1 MNDPLIL
8 IPGLMCDARA
18 FLPQIMTL
26 SKGRTITIALP
37 TPGATVE
44 EISARILGCA
54 PQKFVLVGQGLGGD
68 VALDIVRRAADRESR
83 MVLLSTDPLAEA
95 PAIAAAREAR
105 IIAAG
110 AGRLAEAMADEVP
123 MSSLA
128 DSPHRHGVA
137 ATLKAMALDLGSE
150 VFVAQSRAL
159 QRRPDQQ
166 KTLRRAML
174 PALILAGAEDR
185 LVPLRRQELAAGL
198 MPFAKLVVIEGAGHM
213 APLEQPQAVTD
224 ALEAFLAGP
233 MLLR

>member
-44 EISARILGCA
+44 EISARILAGA

-68 VALDIVRRAADRESR
+68 VALDLVRRAADRVTR
-83 MVLLSTDPLAEA
+83 IVLLSTDPLAEA
-95 PAIAAAREAR
+95 PQIAAAREAR
-105 IIAAG
+105 MIAAG
-110 AGRLAEAMADEVP
+110 AGRLAAAMAEEVP
-123 MSSLA
+123 MASLA
-128 DSPHRHGVA
+128 NVPHRPEIV
-137 ATLKAMALDLGSE
+137 ATLKAMAVDLGPE
-150 VFVAQSRAL
+150 VFAAQSRAM

-166 KTLRRAML
+166 KTLRRALL
-174 PALILAGAEDR
+174 PALILAGTEDR
-185 LVPLRRQELAAGL
+185 MVPLRRQELTAGL

-213 APLEQPQAVTD
+213 APLEHPQAVTD

>member
-1 MNDPLIL
+1 MTDPLIL

-37 TPGATVE
+37 TPGTTVE
-44 EISARILGCA
+44 EIAARILASA
-54 PQKFVLVGQGLGGD
+54 PQKFVLMGQGLGGA
-68 VALDIVRRAADRESR
+68 VALDIVRRAADRVTR
-83 MVLLSTDPLAEA
+83 IVLLSTDPLAEA
-95 PAIAAAREAR
+95 PAVAAAREAR
-105 IIAAG
+105 MIAAR
-110 AGRLAEAMADEVP
+110 AGRLTEGMADEMPV
-123 MSSLA
+123 SSLV
-128 DSPHRHGVA
+128 DSPLRHEVA
-137 ATLKAMALDLGSE
+137 ATMNAMARDLGSG
-150 VFVAQSRAL
+150 VFIDQSRAL

-166 KTLRRAML
+166 KTLRRTMV

-198 MPFAKLVVIEGAGHM
+198 MPFAKLFVIQNAGHM
-213 APLEQPQAVTD
+213 APLENPHAVTD

>member
-44 EISARILGCA
+44 EISARILAGA

-68 VALDIVRRAADRESR
+68 VALDLVRRAADRVTR
-83 MVLLSTDPLAEA
+83 IVLLSTDPLAEA
-95 PAIAAAREAR
+95 PQIAAAREAR
-105 IIAAG
+105 MIAAG
-110 AGRLAEAMADEVP
+110 AGRLAAAMAEEVP
-123 MSSLA
+123 MASLA
-128 DSPHRHGVA
+128 NVPHRPEIV
-137 ATLKAMALDLGSE
+137 ATLKAMAVDLGPE
-150 VFVAQSRAL
+150 VFAAQSRAM

-166 KTLRRAML
+166 KTLRRALL
-174 PALILAGAEDR
+174 PALILAGTEDR
-185 LVPLRRQELAAGL
+185 MVPLRRQELTAGL

>member
-37 TPGATVE
+37 TPGTTVE
-44 EISARILGCA
+44 EISTRILASA

-68 VALDIVRRAADRESR
+68 VALDIVRRAADRVSR
-83 MVLLSTDPLAEA
+83 IVLLSTDPLAEA
-95 PAIAAAREAR
+95 PAIAAARESR
-105 IIAAG
+105 IIAAQ
-110 AGRLAEAMADEVP
+110 AGRLADAMGDEVP

-128 DSPHRHGVA
+128 DIPHRQEVA
-137 ATLKAMALDLGSE
+137 ATLKAMALDLGPE

-166 KTLRRAML
+166 KTLRRAMV

-198 MPFAKLVVIEGAGHM
+198 MPFAKLVIIPAAGHM
-213 APLEQPQAVTD
+213 ATLEQPQTVTA
-224 ALEAFLAGP
+224 ALETFLAGP

>member
-44 EISARILGCA
+44 EIASRILASA

-68 VALDIVRRAADRESR
+68 VALDIVRRAADRVSR
-83 MVLLSTDPLAEA
+83 LMLLSTDPLAEA

-105 IIAAG
+105 MIAVR
-110 AGRLAEAMADEVP
+110 AGRLIEAMAEEVLL
-123 MSSLA
+123 SSLA
-128 DSPHRHGVA
+128 NVPHRQDVI
-137 ATLKAMALDLGSE
+137 ATLKSMALDLGPE
-150 VFVAQSRAL
+150 VFIAQSRAL
-159 QRRPDQQ
+159 QRRPDKQ
-166 KTLRRAML
+166 KTLRRTLL
-174 PALILAGAEDR
+174 PTLILAGAQDCI
-185 LVPLRRQELAAGL
+185 VPLRRQELAAGL

-213 APLEQPQAVTD
+213 APLEQPRAVTD

-233 MLLR
+233 MLLC

>member
-18 FLPQIMTL
+18 FLPQIVTL

-44 EISARILGCA
+44 EISARILTCA
-54 PQKFVLVGQGLGGD
+54 PPKFVLVGQGLGGD
-68 VALDIVRRAADRESR
+68 VALDILRRAADRVSR
-83 MVLLSTDPLAEA
+83 IVLLSTDPMAEA
-95 PAIAAAREAR
+95 PTVAAAREAR
-105 IIAAG
+105 MIAAR
-110 AGRLAEAMADEVP
+110 AGRLAQAMAEEIP

-128 DSPHRHGVA
+128 GTPHRHDVF
-137 ATLKAMALDLGSE
+137 ATLKAMALDLGPE

-166 KTLRRAML
+166 KTLRRALL

-185 LVPLRRQELAAGL
+185 LVPLRRQELVAGL
-198 MPFAKLVVIEGAGHM
+198 MPFAKLVVIAAAGHM
-213 APLEQPQAVTD
+213 APLEQPQVVTD

-233 MLLR
+233 LLLR

>member
-1 MNDPLIL
+1 MSDPLIL
-8 IPGLMCDARA
+8 IPGMMCDARA

-37 TPGATVE
+37 LPGTTVE
-44 EISARILGCA
+44 DMSTRILACA

-68 VALDIVRRAADRESR
+68 VALDIVRRAADRVTR
-83 MVLLSTDPLAEA
+83 IVLLSTDPLAEA
-95 PAIAAAREAR
+95 PQIAAAREAR
-105 IIAAG
+105 IVAAA

-123 MSSLA
+123 LSSLGTGLQ
-128 DSPHRHGVA
+128 RGQIY
-137 ATLKAMALDLGSE
+137 ATLQAMALDLGPE
-150 VFVAQSRAL
+150 VFIAQSRAM

-185 LVPLRRQELAAGL
+185 MVPPRRQELVAGL
-198 MPFAKLVVIEGAGHM
+198 MPFAKLVVIEGASHM

>member
-44 EISARILGCA
+44 EISARILAGA

-68 VALDIVRRAADRESR
+68 VALDLVRRAADRVTR
-83 MVLLSTDPLAEA
+83 IVLLSTDPLAEA
-95 PAIAAAREAR
+95 PQIAAAREAR
-105 IIAAG
+105 MIAAG
-110 AGRLAEAMADEVP
+110 AGRLAAAMAEEVP
-123 MSSLA
+123 MASLA
-128 DSPHRHGVA
+128 NVPHRPEIV
-137 ATLKAMALDLGSE
+137 ATLKAMAVDLGPE
-150 VFVAQSRAL
+150 VFAAQSRAM

-166 KTLRRAML
+166 KTLRRALL

-185 LVPLRRQELAAGL
+185 MVPLRRQELTAGL

-213 APLEQPQAVTD
+213 APLEHPQAVTD

>member
-44 EISARILGCA
+44 EISARILAGA

-68 VALDIVRRAADRESR
+68 VALDLVRRAADRVTR
-83 MVLLSTDPLAEA
+83 IVLLSTDPLAEA
-95 PAIAAAREAR
+95 PQIAAAREAR
-105 IIAAG
+105 MIAAG
-110 AGRLAEAMADEVP
+110 AGRLAAAMAEEVP
-123 MSSLA
+123 MASLA
-128 DSPHRHGVA
+128 NVPHRPEIV
-137 ATLKAMALDLGSE
+137 ATLKAMAVDLGPE
-150 VFVAQSRAL
+150 VFAAQSRAM

-166 KTLRRAML
+166 KTLRRALL

-185 LVPLRRQELAAGL
+185 MVPLRRQELTAGL

>member
-1 MNDPLIL
+1 MHDPLIL
-8 IPGLMCDARA
+8 IPGMMCDARA

-37 TPGATVE
+37 APGASVE
-44 EISARILGCA
+44 EISTRILAGA
-54 PQKFVLVGQGLGGD
+54 PSKFVLVGQGLGGD
-68 VALDIVRRAADRESR
+68 VALDLMRRAADRVSR
-83 MVLLSTDPLAEA
+83 IVLLSTDPLAE
-95 PAIAAAREAR
+95 PPTIAAAREAR

-123 MSSLA
+123 MTSLA
-128 DSPHRHGVA
+128 NVGHRHDVA
-137 ATLKAMALDLGSE
+137 ATLKAMALDLGPE

-185 LVPLRRQELAAGL
+185 LVPLRRQELVAGL
-198 MPFAKLVVIEGAGHM
+198 MPFAKLVVIEGASHM

>member
-44 EISARILGCA
+44 EISTRILDGA

-68 VALDIVRRAADRESR
+68 VALDIVRRAADRVTR
-83 MVLLSTDPLAEA
+83 IVLLSTDPLAEA
-95 PAIAAAREAR
+95 PAIAAARESR
-105 IIAAG
+105 IIAAR
-110 AGRLAEAMADEVP
+110 AGRLIEAMAEEVP
-123 MSSLA
+123 FLTLA
-128 DSPHRHGVA
+128 DGPLRQHIF
-137 ATLKAMALDLGSE
+137 ATVRAMAQDLGPE
-150 VFVAQSRAL
+150 VFIAQSRAM

-185 LVPLRRQELAAGL
+185 IVPLRRQELVAGL
-198 MPFAKLVVIEGAGHM
+198 MPFAKLVVIEGASHM
-213 APLEQPQAVTD
+213 APVEQPEAVTE

>member
-1 MNDPLIL
+1 MHDPLIL

-18 FLPQIMTL
+18 FLPQIVTL

-44 EISARILGCA
+44 EISARILTAA

-68 VALDIVRRAADRESR
+68 VALDIVRRAADRVSR
-83 MVLLSTDPLAEA
+83 IVLLSTDPLAEA
-95 PAIAAAREAR
+95 PAIAAGREAR
-105 IIAAG
+105 MIAAG
-110 AGRLAEAMADEVP
+110 AGRLAEAMAGEVP

-128 DSPHRHGVA
+128 DTPHRLEVA
-137 ATLKAMALDLGSE
+137 ATLKSMALDLGAA

-166 KTLRRAML
+166 KTLRRTLL
-174 PALILAGAEDR
+174 PALVLAGAEDR

-198 MPFAKLVVIEGAGHM
+198 MPYAKLVVIAGAGHM
-213 APLEQPQAVTD
+213 APLEQPQAVTA

-233 MLLR
+233 LLLR

>member
-44 EISARILGCA
+44 EISARILAGA

-68 VALDIVRRAADRESR
+68 VALDLVRRAADRVTR
-83 MVLLSTDPLAEA
+83 IVLLSTDPLAEA
-95 PAIAAAREAR
+95 PQIAAAREAR
-105 IIAAG
+105 MIAAG
-110 AGRLAEAMADEVP
+110 AGRLAAAMAEEVP
-123 MSSLA
+123 MASLA
-128 DSPHRHGVA
+128 NVPHRPEIV
-137 ATLKAMALDLGSE
+137 ATLKAMAVDLGPE
-150 VFVAQSRAL
+150 VFAAQSRAM

-166 KTLRRAML
+166 KTLRRALL

-185 LVPLRRQELAAGL
+185 MVPLRRQELTAGL
-198 MPFAKLVVIEGAGHM
+198 MPFAKLVVIGGAGHM
-213 APLEQPQAVTD
+213 APLEHPQAVTD

>member
-44 EISARILGCA
+44 EISARILAGA

-68 VALDIVRRAADRESR
+68 VALDLVRRAADRVTR
-83 MVLLSTDPLAEA
+83 IVLLSTDPLAEA
-95 PAIAAAREAR
+95 PQIAAAREAR
-105 IIAAG
+105 MIAAG
-110 AGRLAEAMADEVP
+110 AGRLAAAMAEEVP
-123 MSSLA
+123 MASLA
-128 DSPHRHGVA
+128 NVPHRPEIV
-137 ATLKAMALDLGSE
+137 ATLKAMAVDLGPE
-150 VFVAQSRAL
+150 VFAAQSRAM

-185 LVPLRRQELAAGL
+185 MVPLRRQELTAGL

-213 APLEQPQAVTD
+213 APLEHPQAVTD

>member
-44 EISARILGCA
+44 EISARILAGA

-68 VALDIVRRAADRESR
+68 VALDLVRRAADRVTR
-83 MVLLSTDPLAEA
+83 IVLLSTDPLAEA
-95 PAIAAAREAR
+95 PQIAAAREAR
-105 IIAAG
+105 MIAAG
-110 AGRLAEAMADEVP
+110 AGRLAAAMAEEVP
-123 MSSLA
+123 MASLA
-128 DSPHRHGVA
+128 NVPHRPEIV
-137 ATLKAMALDLGSE
+137 ATLKAMAVDLGPE
-150 VFVAQSRAL
+150 VFAAQSRAM

-166 KTLRRAML
+166 KTLRRALL

-185 LVPLRRQELAAGL
+185 MVPLRRQELTAGL
-198 MPFAKLVVIEGAGHM
+198 MPFAKLVVIESAGHM

>member
-44 EISARILGCA
+44 DISARILAGA

-68 VALDIVRRAADRESR
+68 VALDVLRRATGRVSR
-83 MVLLSTDPLAEA
+83 IVLLSTDPLAEL
-95 PAIAAAREAR
+95 PQTAAAREER
-105 IIAAG
+105 MIAAR
-110 AGRLAEAMADEVP
+110 AGRLAEAMAGEMP
-123 MSSLA
+123 ISSLA
-128 DSPHRHGVA
+128 AGPQRAQVY
-137 ATLKAMALDLGSE
+137 ATLQAMALDLGPE
-150 VFVAQSRAL
+150 VFIAQSRAL

-185 LVPLRRQELAAGL
+185 LVPLRRQELVAGL
-198 MPFAKLVVIEGAGHM
+198 MPFAKLVTIANASHM
-213 APLEQPQAVTD
+213 APLEQPEAVTE